1 MSGESLTTE
10 IVYSLL
16 LMSFSG
22 VSAWWSKYIIRN
34 ITAVRVSVFVG
45 VSSAIVMM
53 IHISKGDMNGRFS
66 GRCEVKWTILE
77 SGIIEISLDKNLSMI
92 EQKISTILGAPT
104 FVRRPMDE
112 MNSALWLL
120 MDGSR
125 SVRSIIEEMDDQ
137 FDEMIS
143 PVNES

>member
-1 MSGESLTTE
+1 MD
-10 IVYSLL
+10 IFPV
-16 LMSFSG
+16 
-22 VSAWWSKYIIRN
+22 
-34 ITAVRVSVFVG
+34 
-45 VSSAIVMM
+45 
-53 IHISKGDMNGRFS
+53 
-66 GRCEVKWTILE
+66 RCEVEWAILE

-125 SVRSIIEEMDDQ
+125 SVLSIIEEMDEQ

-143 PVNES
+143 PVNERVSRSIAQFVELGLVILTRSENDFDWNIGPNEDLN

>member
-1 MSGESLTTE
+1 MD
-10 IVYSLL
+10 IFPV
-16 LMSFSG
+16 
-22 VSAWWSKYIIRN
+22 
-34 ITAVRVSVFVG
+34 
-45 VSSAIVMM
+45 
-53 IHISKGDMNGRFS
+53 
-66 GRCEVKWTILE
+66 RCEVEWAILE

-125 SVRSIIEEMDDQ
+125 SVRSIIEEMDEQ

-143 PVNES
+143 PVNERVSRSIAQFVELGLVILTRSENDFDWNIGLTEDMN